1 AYTLYTRLLLTHIPP
16 PYPYTTL
23 FRSDVGGAAQDA
35 GADDRQGDADRAD
48 QDRDR
53 QELALRADLADQ
65 PLGRGPEVLGALT
78 GAQAALGVLLT
89 GDVGGGVRLV
99 TGQGGLVL
107 LLLQLLLSFLVG
119 GRHQATS
126 SSTPWER
133 TISR

>member
-1 AYTLYTRLLLTHIPP
+1 
-16 PYPYTTL
+16 
-23 FRSDVGGAAQDA
+23 
-35 GADDRQGDADRAD
+35 
-48 QDRDR
+48 
-53 QELALRADLADQ
+53 
-65 PLGRGPEVLGALT
+65 GALT

-133 TISR
+133 TISREVSERSRSAVWGPGAPRLPWSSTRIRSAAVMVVTRWATITISASRVSGASAARSRASVVRSRALKESSNRYSE

>member
-1 AYTLYTRLLLTHIPP
+1 AEE
-16 PYPYTTL
+16 
-23 FRSDVGGAAQDA
+23 DGGGGAKEA
-35 GADDRQGDADRAD
+35 GADVRLGDADRAD

-53 QELALRADLADQ
+53 QELALRFDLADQ

-107 LLLQLLLSFLVG
+107 LLLQLLLSLLVG

-126 SSTPWER
+126 SSTPWEIGR
-133 TISR
+133 ASCRERVWIGGGCGPWQR